1 MTLEQ
6 LSYDYYRMWLEDKL
20 ISVHNNMEIRAD
32 SSVVAELF
40 IEDAISQSLAD
51 TSDIMEEAQILS
63 NSINE
68 KLNREFNNKI
78 IRKNNVIPFNKNFG
92 RHI

>member
-6 LSYDYYRMWLEDKL
+6 LCYDYYTMWLEDKL
-20 ISVHNNMEIRAD
+20 IAVHDNMEVRAD
-32 SSVVAELF
+32 ASVVAELF
-40 IEDAISQSLAD
+40 IEDAISQSLGD

-92 RHI
+92 RHV